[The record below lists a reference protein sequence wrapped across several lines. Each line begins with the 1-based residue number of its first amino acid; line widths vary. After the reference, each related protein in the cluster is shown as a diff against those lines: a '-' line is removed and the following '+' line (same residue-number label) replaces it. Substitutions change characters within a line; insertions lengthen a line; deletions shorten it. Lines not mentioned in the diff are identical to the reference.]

1 MTPQKLISDYIVD
14 VWMDGDA
21 ESLEPDTPL
30 TELNIIDSMGIF
42 DLVGFLQREFSMTVP
57 MQEVTLKNF
66 RSVRTISALVVRLRQ
81 DEGGNAA

>member
-42 DLVGFLQREFSMTVP
+42 DLVGFLQREFSITVP
-57 MQEVTLKNF
+57 IQEVTLKNF
-66 RSVRTISALVVRLRQ
+66 RSVRTISALVGRLRQ
-81 DEGGNAA
+81 NEGGNAA